1 MNLLTVLNHSFGLSI
16 EQIEQ
21 GIVLRAN
28 KVYADTYF
36 IEDWFKDE
44 SLIPKWANRA
54 AASWVIEM
62 WLAERDA
69 CTASE
74 LLTVDEKYTRLL
86 RDFTLS
92 DIIAMRNELAHP
104 G

>member
-1 MNLLTVLNHSFGLSI
+1 MNLITVLNNSFGLSLD
-16 EQIEQ
+16 QIEQ

-36 IEDWFKDE
+36 IEDWLQDE

-62 WLAERDA
+62 WMSERDSCDA
-69 CTASE
+69 TG
-74 LLTVDEKYTRLL
+74 LLKVDKKYTRLL
-86 RDFTLS
+86 RDFSLS
-92 DIIAMRNELAHP
+92 DIIAMRNELARP
-104 G
+104 N